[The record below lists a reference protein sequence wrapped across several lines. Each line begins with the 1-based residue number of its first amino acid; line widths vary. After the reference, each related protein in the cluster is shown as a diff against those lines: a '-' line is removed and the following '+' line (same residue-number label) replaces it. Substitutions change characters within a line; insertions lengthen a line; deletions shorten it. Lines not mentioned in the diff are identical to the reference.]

1 MKTKLYTIILMTLVC
16 FPLKAQF
23 QMNTGNPNEFYHDL
37 NNDIINDNSN
47 DFVVAGNLFDAPF
60 STQLMVLFRKTQT
73 GTTVWE
79 HNYVATGAGNIRVLD
94 IVNYFDKI
102 YATGYVET
110 NGPGTRSTFIAE
122 ISAVTG
128 LVLNAQFYD
137 VLTPPLNSQG
147 FKIIVT
153 NSDADNDGVPDPG
166 LVVAGYFS
174 NCVPINTS
182 AGSCNNL
189 GFVLR
194 TDFALNTLWM
204 IEMDNNNTTTNT
216 FDYDF
221 INGITETPTG
231 FFLTGSIVGGIA
243 GTPDQQGVLAH
254 KIDFAGGFVWD
265 GSYLF
270 GNSQDVSVDAYYD
283 SASAQIFMLAN
294 YSQTHFFGVTV
305 YDDALG
311 AINTTSSW
319 YASTAVDL
327 NSYGFKLTESL
338 SNPATL
344 VISGYDR
351 DEQWQDA
358 AGSFVVGQSN
368 IFVYE
373 FDKTTG
379 VQVSPY
385 TQYLVPHTEHSPE
398 ELNFWSGQM
407 PLIYYPDMTYQYT
420 NNDGSGSFYF
430 HVGYR
435 TVSSGETW
443 VESLSTNASLD
454 NVCIKLVKN
463 FIPNPLIYTPIVA
476 TSGFV
481 PYTQGPLPVNASPM
495 IPLDRDCDDT
505 ILSITHPQ
513 GAQWKLYPNPS
524 SDAVYLSSEE
534 PVEFVLFDELGRK
547 IAEGVVSSTMPL
559 DISKVSNGMY
569 FVTIKTSEGKETIKL
584 LKK

>member
-1 MKTKLYTIILMTLVC
+1 MKTKHYAIILMILVSL
-16 FPLKAQF
+16 PLVAQF
-23 QMNTGNPNEFYHDL
+23 QMNTGGANEYYHDL

-60 STQLMVLFRKTQT
+60 STQLMVLFRKSQT

-79 HNYVATGAGNIRVLD
+79 HNYVVPGGIAIRVLD
-94 IVNYFDKI
+94 VVNYFDKV
-102 YATGYVET
+102 YATGYVEI
-110 NGPGTRSTFIAE
+110 NGPGMRSTFIAE
-122 ISAVTG
+122 INIVTG
-128 LVLNAQFYD
+128 LVLNAHFYD

-147 FKIIVT
+147 FKIITT

-174 NCVPINTS
+174 DCVPINTN
-182 AGSCNNL
+182 AGTCNNL

-204 IEMDNNNTTTNT
+204 IEMDNNNTTSNIS
-216 FDYDF
+216 DYDF

-254 KIDFAGGFVWD
+254 KIDFQGNFVWD

-311 AINTTSSW
+311 AINTASSW
-319 YASTAVDL
+319 YVTHSDL

-338 SNPATL
+338 TNPANL

-351 DEQWQDA
+351 DEQWQDNTGNA
-358 AGSFVVGQSN
+358 VVGQSN

-407 PLIYYPDMTYQYT
+407 PLIYYPDMSYQYT
-420 NNDGSGSFYF
+420 NTDGSGSFYF

-435 TVSSGETW
+435 TVPSGETW
-443 VESLSTNASLD
+443 VESLSTNTSLD

-463 FIPNPLIYTPIVA
+463 LTLNPLQYTPLVA

-481 PYTQGPLPVNASPM
+481 PYNQGPIVVNANPM
-495 IPLDRDCDDT
+495 TPLDRDCDDT
-505 ILSITHPQ
+505 ILSITNPQ
-513 GAQWKLYPNPS
+513 GVQWKLYPNPS
-524 SDAVYLSSEE
+524 RDAVYLSSE
-534 PVEFVLFDELGRK
+534 VAIEFVLFDELGRT
-547 IAEGVVSSTMPL
+547 ISTGVVSSTIPL
-559 DISKVSNGMY
+559 DISKVSVGMY
-569 FVTIKTSEGKETIKL
+569 FVTLKVSGGTETIKL